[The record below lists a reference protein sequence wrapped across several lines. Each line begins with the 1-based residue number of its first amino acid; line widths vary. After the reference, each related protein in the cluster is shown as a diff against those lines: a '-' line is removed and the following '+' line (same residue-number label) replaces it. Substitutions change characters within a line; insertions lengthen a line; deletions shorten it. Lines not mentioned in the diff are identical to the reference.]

1 MFIKILTPNHNGKIE
16 LTVRDLEALIQEAVD
31 KAVSEK
37 CANCNRDYWYN
48 YCDSNSIRTYPNIA
62 VSGKTESNVMDNIAY
77 LNDDIF
83 EGKTQADLAISYK
96 KADASCLTHT
106 TGTIFTN
113 ATKGE

>member
-37 CANCNRDYWYN
+37 CAGCNRGYWYS
-48 YCDSNSIRTYPNIA
+48 YDSNPIHTYPNLTI
-62 VSGKTESNVMDNIAY
+62 SGTTESNVKDNIAY
-77 LNDDIF
+77 LNDSTF
-83 EGKTQADLAISYK
+83 GADLATSYK
-96 KADASCLTHT
+96 KTDPSCLTYT